1 MGGLFGNGAAGKII
15 NPIGA
20 KPIGRFIDPV
30 GAVAPKSGIGQ
41 FIDPVGAIGRKVG
54 GDVGKM
60 IDPSSL
66 LRDETKKTLPPA
78 SKDGSSLLTGN

>member
-1 MGGLFGNGAAGKII
+1 MGGLFGNGTVGKII
-15 NPIGA
+15 NPI
-20 KPIGRFIDPV
+20 

-54 GDVGKM
+54 GDVGKI

-66 LRDETKKTLPPA
+66 FTNDTKETPPPKPKA
-78 SKDGSSLLTGN
+78 GTSLLTEVEAK

>member
-1 MGGLFGNGAAGKII
+1 MGGLFGNGTVGKII
-15 NPIGA
+15 NPI
-20 KPIGRFIDPV
+20 

-54 GDVGKM
+54 GDVGKI

-66 LRDETKKTLPPA
+66 LRDETKKTPPPA
-78 SKDGSSLLTGN
+78 SKDGSSLLAGN